1 MPRAVRLS
9 FFAISVFVAA
19 CGNTP
24 SLEPVYEG
32 CATDENWITFDDYEK
47 TGRVTTSGSALPQ
60 WNTPAADGA
69 VPATSAA
76 VFQWQPSAGNA
87 GMPDGN
93 VSCPQGAPDTYRPGT
108 LQISHLPAVSGTIYD
123 LHFSVDGADAYRVL
137 TTRQSTGVPLN
148 IMSRWTGKSVTATL
162 YEAKMLSNDIV
173 EGPYQ
178 AAPRPFKVTP

>member
-1 MPRAVRLS
+1 MLAGIDRCTGLREVK
-9 FFAISVFVAA
+9 AIRRS
-19 CGNTP
+19 
-24 SLEPVYEG
+24 
-32 CATDENWITFDDYEK
+32 
-47 TGRVTTSGSALPQ
+47 
-60 WNTPAADGA
+60 
-69 VPATSAA
+69 
-76 VFQWQPSAGNA
+76 
-87 GMPDGN
+87 N
-93 VSCPQGAPDTYRPGT
+93 VN
-108 LQISHLPAVSGTIYD
+108 D

>member
-1 MPRAVRLS
+1 MSRAMRSS
-9 FFAISVFVAA
+9 FLAVSVLVAA
-19 CGNTP
+19 CGSTP
-24 SLEPVYEG
+24 TLEPVYEG

-47 TGRVTTSGSALPQ
+47 TGRVTTSGNSVPL
-60 WNTPAADGA
+60 WNAPAADGA

-93 VSCPQGAPDTYRPGT
+93 VSCPQEQTASHGRGT
-108 LQISHLPAVSGTIYD
+108 LQVSHLPAVSGTIYD
-123 LHFSVDGADAYRVL
+123 VHFSVNGADAYRVL

-148 IMSRWTGKSVTATL
+148 VISTWAGKSVTATL

-178 AAPRPFKVTP
+178 AAPRRFQVTP